1 MTLVPLKLYFNEAGI
16 AKILI
21 GIGKGKKN
29 VDKRETEKKRD
40 WNIQKGRLL
49 RNKH

>member
-1 MTLVPLKLYFNEAGI
+1 MNQELPKYLLELVKV
-16 AKILI
+16 
-21 GIGKGKKN
+21 KKN

>member
-1 MTLVPLKLYFNEAGI
+1 MKQELPKY
-16 AKILI
+16 LI